1 MNDNKKEIIKQITG
15 LLEALI
21 TDDPV
26 EEEAP
31 ASKPKRK
38 RTTKKKTAKKTA
50 KKKTTNPQE
59 SKNKFLNMPEMRMFR
74 DDSLIDKKLQ
84 VMPPVPRTRTFD
96 PVHVRCRVCGKEED
110 VNPTLVS
117 EINRYKCNSCAMAG
131 G

>member
-26 EEEAP
+26 EEETP

-38 RTTKKKTAKKTA
+38 RTTKKKTAKK
-50 KKKTTNPQE
+50 KTTNPKE

-84 VMPPVPRTRTFD
+84 AT
-96 PVHVRCRVCGKEED
+96 E
-110 VNPTLVS
+110 S
-117 EINRYKCNSCAMAG
+117 
-131 G
+131 

>member
-26 EEEAP
+26 EEETP

-38 RTTKKKTAKKTA
+38 RTTKKKTAKK
-50 KKKTTNPQE
+50 KTTNPKE

>member
-26 EEEAP
+26 DEETP

-38 RTTKKKTAKKTA
+38 RTTKKKTAKK
-50 KKKTTNPQE
+50 KTTNPKE

>member
-38 RTTKKKTAKKTA
+38 RTTKKKTAKK
-50 KKKTTNPQE
+50 KTTNPKE

-117 EINRYKCNSCAMAG
+117 EINRYKCNACAMAG

>member
-38 RTTKKKTAKKTA
+38 RTTKKKTA

>member
-38 RTTKKKTAKKTA
+38 RTTKKKTA

-117 EINRYKCNSCAMAG
+117 EINRYKCNACAMAG